1 MEKVRL
7 GILGIGNMGSGHCKN
22 ILAEP
27 DCEIELA
34 AVCDVKEDR
43 RNWAKENL
51 PDSVAIFDN
60 AEDMMSSGTCD
71 ASYFREACRCIH
83 QGSS

>member
-27 DCEIELA
+27 DCEIEL
-34 AVCDVKEDR
+34 
-43 RNWAKENL
+43 
-51 PDSVAIFDN
+51 
-60 AEDMMSSGTCD
+60 G
-71 ASYFREACRCIH
+71 
-83 QGSS
+83 